1 VNSFSAV
8 TVSYQVFFLMTTK
21 SKLLLI
27 VNHIETWRCVVH
39 DYWL

>member
-1 VNSFSAV
+1 
-8 TVSYQVFFLMTTK
+8 MTTN

-27 VNHIETWRCVVH
+27 VNHIETQRHLVH

>member
-1 VNSFSAV
+1 
-8 TVSYQVFFLMTTK
+8 MTTN

-27 VNHIETWRCVVH
+27 VNRIETWRQLVH